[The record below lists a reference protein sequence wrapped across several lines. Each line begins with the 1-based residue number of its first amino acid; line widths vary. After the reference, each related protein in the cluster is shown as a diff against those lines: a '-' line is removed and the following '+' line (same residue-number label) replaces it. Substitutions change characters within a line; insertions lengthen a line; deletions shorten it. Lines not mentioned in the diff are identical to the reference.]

1 MAQVSNAEAIQPA
14 VLSGDVE
21 TFARCV
27 SAYWSQKKL
36 MAGDGVEPT
45 LITRA
50 LAAMSPHLE
59 VRRPLLKLADFER
72 SDVGDVGVC
81 EQGYT
86 LAGAG
91 GGGFILLVTKKPND
105 RPHPAFPDCP
115 QGPENG

>member
-59 VRRPLLKLADFER
+59 VRRPLLKLAGFER
-72 SDVGDVGVC
+72 SDVDVGVC

-105 RPHPAFPDCP
+105 RPHPALP
-115 QGPENG
+115 